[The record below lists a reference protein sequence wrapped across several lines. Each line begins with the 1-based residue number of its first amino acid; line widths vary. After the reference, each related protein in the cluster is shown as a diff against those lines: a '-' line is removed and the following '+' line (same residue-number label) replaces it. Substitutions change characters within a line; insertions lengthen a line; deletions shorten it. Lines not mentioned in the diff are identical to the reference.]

1 MSIEA
6 LLGSRHLP
14 YLIAEIGINHNGN
27 IEVAK
32 ELILQAKQSGFDAV
46 KFQKRTV
53 NIVYSEEELCAPRDS
68 VFGKTNGD
76 LKRGLEFGRDEY
88 EEIDE
93 FCERNGIP
101 WSASPWDLE
110 SLDFL
115 LGFNVPFVKIASAS
129 LTNSSLLKATADSKI
144 PTILST
150 GMSSLHQIEKAISF
164 FDRANLCLLHTVS
177 TYPAKNNELNL
188 AVIETLRNRFS
199 LPIGY
204 SGHEVGVLPSIIA
217 FAKYGAVIIERHVTL
232 NRAMWGSDQA
242 ASLEPQGMVRLV
254 QYIQEAIESF
264 GSPDKKILD
273 SELPI
278 MKKLRKVQDF

>member
-1 MSIEA
+1 MSIET

-204 SGHEVGVLPSIIA
+204 SGHEVGVLPSVIA